1 MLGRGEQEMIPV
13 IKEYEPP
20 RRRLRIRNKFRFI
33 LILLLVI
40 CTVSTFFIHR
50 IAQSQTAYRPYQ
62 VRFGDTYWDIA
73 KQLQAQ
79 GYKPRRDIR
88 EIVDELIR
96 ASGIPAHQL
105 REGDTIYIPVL
116 EQ

>member
-1 MLGRGEQEMIPV
+1 MISY
-13 IKEYEPP
+13 IEDTKPP

-33 LILLLVI
+33 FILLLVI